1 MTIKEF
7 TQLNNISTYPLY
19 PLGIDGYAYIKKD
32 ALLIIHF
39 FRDNCFPITGGNV
52 YTISKEKI
60 CYTEG
65 YNGWSCDRLQNEPWN
80 HYVRRSYEIAYKY
93 INSYSRFPALFNRKE
108 FLFSINY
115 VETPDDY
122 NDIYPLVN
130 EILAKWNPINVPQNI
145 ADNEYLSY
153 VPYIVDSI
161 DDDIKLRSCLLSVLR
176 NMGFE
181 EDIICQKNI
190 REDID
195 KLIKELKELRIG
207 NHRDIS
213 CFMDHGVGSSDHLL

>member
-1 MTIKEF
+1 MNRGTITFDE
-7 TQLNNISTYPLY
+7 
-19 PLGIDGYAYIKKD
+19 
-32 ALLIIHF
+32 
-39 FRDNCFPITGGNV
+39 R
-52 YTISKEKI
+52 
-60 CYTEG
+60 
-65 YNGWSCDRLQNEPWN
+65 
-80 HYVRRSYEIAYKY
+80 YEIAYKY

-130 EILAKWNPINVPQNI
+130 EILAKWNPINVPQKI
-145 ADNEYLSY
+145 ADNEYSSY

-181 EDIICQKNI
+181 EDIICQKNM

-195 KLIKELKELRIG
+195 KLIKELKELKIG
-207 NHRDIS
+207 NHRDR
-213 CFMDHGVGSSDHLL
+213 SDPMIP